1 MVSVLFTQK
10 RKLKNFTGLESS
22 SGNQCYHSRF
32 SKAPFLQ
39 HHRYRNEILGPARF
53 TTNLNDFPKFILLSV
68 QVIHDF
74 AIYQPFGSQYDTF
87 DKNKKLK
94 ITRYA
99 VDRDYYA
106 GATLK
111 LHCHCSQQLVATFCC
126 LPTLS
131 SPPFFLRF
139 FVNDEGTWMFSQH
152 HGPRRYDPSLVSN
165 LAGAQ
170 SPI

>member
-1 MVSVLFTQK
+1 MSVLFTQK

-139 FVNDEGTWMFSQH
+139 FVNDEGT
-152 HGPRRYDPSLVSN
+152 
-165 LAGAQ
+165 
-170 SPI
+170 